1 MDYYRVLHLDD
12 LHLGHGHRIELD
24 GHAILVTKVAGT
36 PLAIDDACPR
46 DGASLS
52 AGRIEELPDD
62 DTQVQVG
69 FVTCLADGVRVSLH
83 DGSVDGSAT
92 ERVRI
97 YATRLTADSW
107 VEVEVPGSASTTA
120 AT

>member
-1 MDYYRVLHLDD
+1 MQYYRVLHLDD
-12 LHLGHGHRIELD
+12 LHLGQGHRIDLD
-24 GHAILVTKVAGT
+24 GHVILLTKLAGT

-62 DTQVQVG
+62 GTEAQVG
-69 FVTCLADGVRVSLH
+69 FVTCASDGVRISLH
-83 DGSVDGSAT
+83 DGSVDGSDD
-92 ERVRI
+92 ERVPV

-107 VEVEVPGSASTTA
+107 VEVEVPGPGA
-120 AT
+120 

>member
-12 LHLGHGHRIELD
+12 LHLGQGHRIELD
-24 GHAILVTKVAGT
+24 GHAILLTKLAGT

-52 AGRIEELPDD
+52 AGRMEELPDD
-62 DTQVQVG
+62 DTEVQVG
-69 FVTCLADGVRVSLH
+69 YVTCRSDGVRISLH
-83 DGSVDGSAT
+83 DGTVAGSAD
-92 ERVRI
+92 ERVRV

-107 VEVEVPGSASTTA
+107 VEVEVPGP

>member
-1 MDYYRVLHLDD
+1 MEFYRVLHLDD
-12 LHLGHGHRIELD
+12 LHLGQGRRIEVG
-24 GHAILVTKVAGT
+24 GHAVLLTKVAGT

-62 DTQVQVG
+62 DTEVQVAY
-69 FVTCLADGVRVSLH
+69 VTCQADGVRVSLH
-83 DGSVDGSAT
+83 DGSFDGSVGQ
-92 ERVRI
+92 RVRI

-107 VEVEVPGSASTTA
+107 VEVEVPGSAQ
-120 AT
+120 